1 MLKELEMEQDKKL
14 VAKAKAIS
22 TVALSTLGLKTLD
35 AQNSDQ
41 LDFHDLSVGSI
52 RSALDAAYEFGY
64 RDGSNQSSKQ

>member
-1 MLKELEMEQDKKL
+1 MEQDKKL

-35 AQNSDQ
+35 TQNSDQ
-41 LDFHDLSVGSI
+41 LDFHDLSIGSI

-64 RDGSNQSSKQ
+64 RDGSSQSSKQ